1 MQSSQA
7 TPRAKTQRRRGPSTP
22 APDAV
27 GPFGGDSVVKAT
39 EDSLDALFAAESAAN
54 FNQVWQKLDRGS
66 RLDRLRRF
74 VQSYPAL
81 TPAERASLLTAVLQ
95 AFELRQLNTKS
106 AIDYDPATATVLTVH
121 GLRERTTLSGLKTF
135 RIDHG
140 SSTRS
145 TIKRPKAKAAAAAAP
160 QTAAQ
165 QQKDLNPPSTE

>member
-74 VQSYPAL
+74 VQAYPAL

-140 SSTRS
+140 NSTRS
-145 TIKRPKAKAAAAAAP
+145 TIKRPKAKVAAP
-160 QTAAQ
+160 KE
-165 QQKDLNPPSTE
+165 QKDLNPLPTE